1 MSFDNV
7 FTKKENYN
15 RLELFYKEGKYIYIY
30 IYIYIEREREREAT
44 IKNKKIILGE
54 QHLMR
59 VLELVLYLL

>member
-1 MSFDNV
+1 MCHLIMFLL
-7 FTKKENYN
+7 KKENYN
-15 RLELFYKEGKYIYIY
+15 RLELFYKEGKN

-54 QHLMR
+54 RHLMR